1 MIYKM
6 LGLIASQEINAK
18 EMMLSFEIPDNCF
31 YVFSNNAGICVVGIK
46 LNPGELEPSNT
57 FVSNSETVDISS
69 NVFEANFEQYEKS
82 GNVIRKP
89 KIHFEFI

>member
-31 YVFSNNAGICVVGIK
+31 YDFSNNLGVSGQLCIS
-46 LNPGELEPSNT
+46 LE
-57 FVSNSETVDISS
+57 
-69 NVFEANFEQYEKS
+69 Q
-82 GNVIRKP
+82 
-89 KIHFEFI
+89 